1 MVLRG
6 VVASAVMG
14 ESSRVKS
21 WALLAYTVADDKG
34 GGGTLDSPAR
44 RELQAMCD
52 AADFEHVSMAAQVD
66 FKHSRG
72 AFRGV
77 ITDALRHVHDE
88 VHEHD
93 DDVDRYPLWKSIVE
107 KLRSSTLSLDVDRR
121 ELNAASSRVLQAFL
135 RFGHRECPAHRHML
149 YFYGHG
155 YGPMGLFFDSSS
167 RSRVAHTLRLNDLA
181 DSIDASEHKAS
192 VVMFRDCY
200 MSTLETAYQLK
211 DVSDFMIASQAEAPI
226 AGVWPWKR
234 FLQELK
240 PSRDSEAVARS
251 IVSHLGEFLD
261 EHDNRGVLADV
272 PITLIDL
279 RMADEIVPPL
289 RELVEA
295 LDDARTDVS
304 CAQALEA
311 ARVGNPET
319 PSIEPGDPALLD
331 VATMCENLV
340 RTGVPHVARAAHAL
354 GHVVADRLVTW
365 HHAQKDVHR
374 GVSIYY
380 QPVTPADIEH
390 SHIYQADTADDDAR
404 AYKDLALNRATGWHR
419 IALRPL
425 AKN

>member
-1 MVLRG
+1 M
-6 VVASAVMG
+6 S
-14 ESSRVKS
+14 EHTRVKS

-34 GGGTLDSPAR
+34 GGGALDSPAR

-77 ITDALRHVHDE
+77 ITDALRRLHD
-88 VHEHD
+88 HEDDDRD
-93 DDVDRYPLWKSIVE
+93 DDVNRYPLWRSIVDQ
-107 KLRSSTLSLDVDRR
+107 LRSSSLSLDVDHR

-181 DSIDASEHKAS
+181 DSIEASDHKAS
-192 VVMFRDCY
+192 VVLFRDCY

-211 DVSDFMIASQAEAPI
+211 DVSDFMIATQAEAPI

-240 PSRDSEAVARS
+240 PSRESEDVARA
-251 IVSHLGEFLD
+251 IAGHLGEFLD
-261 EHDNRGVLADV
+261 ADDNRGILADV
-272 PITLIDL
+272 PITLLDL
-279 RMADEIVPPL
+279 RTADEIVPPL
-289 RELVEA
+289 KDLVHA
-295 LDDARTDVS
+295 LEDARDDES

-311 ARVGNPET
+311 ARIGNPET

-331 VATMCENLV
+331 VATMCDQLK
-340 RTGVPHVARAAHAL
+340 RTGVPHVERAAHAL
-354 GHVVADRLVTW
+354 GHVVADRLVLS

-374 GVSIYY
+374 GVSVYY
-380 QPVTPADIEH
+380 QPVTLEDIEH
-390 SHIYQADTADDDAR
+390 SHIYQPDTAHDDAD
-404 AYKDLALNRATGWHR
+404 AYKDLAINRATGWHR
-419 IALRPL
+419 IALHPL
-425 AKN
+425 AKATTRG

>member
-1 MVLRG
+1 M
-6 VVASAVMG
+6 S
-14 ESSRVKS
+14 EPTRVKS

-34 GGGTLDSPAR
+34 GGATLDSPAR

-52 AADFEHVSMAAQVD
+52 AADFEHVSLAAQVD

-77 ITDALRHVHDE
+77 ITDALRRLHHHDDE
-88 VHEHD
+88 ERD
-93 DDVDRYPLWKSIVE
+93 DDVNRYPLWRSIVE
-107 KLRSSTLSLDVDRR
+107 HLRSSTLSLDVDRR
-121 ELNAASSRVLQAFL
+121 ELNHASSRVLQAFL

-181 DSIDASEHKAS
+181 DSIEASDHKAS
-192 VVMFRDCY
+192 VVLFRDCY

-211 DVSDFMIASQAEAPI
+211 DVADFMIASQAEAPV

-234 FLQELK
+234 FMQELK
-240 PSRDSEAVARS
+240 PSRDSEDVARS

-261 EHDNRGVLADV
+261 ADHNRGILADV
-272 PITLIDL
+272 PITLLDL
-279 RMADEIVPPL
+279 RTADEIVPPL
-289 RELVEA
+289 SDLVEA
-295 LDDARTDVS
+295 LDAARDDES
-304 CAQALEA
+304 CAQALER

-331 VATMCENLV
+331 VATMCENLKQ
-340 RTGVPHVARAAHAL
+340 TGLPHVERAAHAL
-354 GHVVADRLVTW
+354 GHFVADRLVKW

-380 QPVTPADIEH
+380 QPVTPDDIEH
-390 SHIYQADTADDDAR
+390 SHIYQPDTAQDDAR
-404 AYKDLALNRATGWHR
+404 AYKELALNRATGWHR
-419 IALRPL
+419 IALHPL
-425 AKN
+425 AKAGRRA